1 MAFAQLTELIEGLLE
16 VLGMPV
22 EGSTPEECVKQVC
35 LVQGIYQGPRREC
48 PSLVQVAAVCQENTE
63 LRAVVSALEEE
74 KAACE
79 VGARANRETILR
91 MVAEAREYES
101 TLDKMTSLKQVNT
114 TSCIEAH
121 CLLYDDVQ
129 V

>member
-1 MAFAQLTELIEGLLE
+1 M
-16 VLGMPV
+16 
-22 EGSTPEECVKQVC
+22 
-35 LVQGIYQGPRREC
+35 
-48 PSLVQVAAVCQENTE
+48 AAVCQENTE
-63 LRAVVSALEEE
+63 LRAAVSALEEE

-114 TSCIEAH
+114 MSCIEAH